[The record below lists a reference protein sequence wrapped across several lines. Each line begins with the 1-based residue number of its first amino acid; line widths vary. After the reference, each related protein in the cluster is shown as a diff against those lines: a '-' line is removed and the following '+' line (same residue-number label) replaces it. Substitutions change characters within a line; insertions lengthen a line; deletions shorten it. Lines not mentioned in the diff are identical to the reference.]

1 VVLHGTPA
9 RRPAANLNRTPRAR
23 PYSPADDRRRVVNA
37 SGGANHGPSGPNT
50 RADTAVS
57 HHDSD
62 DIAFWTSDR
71 DEIDQEESPQ

>member
-1 VVLHGTPA
+1 MTVDELST
-9 RRPAANLNRTPRAR
+9 RQR
-23 PYSPADDRRRVVNA
+23 
-37 SGGANHGPSGPNT
+37 GANHGPSGPNT